1 MAASARRKRLKV
13 DSSFIAVS
21 RSILHCNPRRTSS
34 VRGASRRR
42 VADDD
47 PLLEINHGLRD
58 ADGVVGDPFEVAR
71 RIHQLEPGVKLFGV
85 LAQTG
90 LELLAQRPVLRVDGG
105 VAGDDVPGR
114 GGFSAGQGLVTGA
127 YLE

>member
-1 MAASARRKRLKV
+1 MAVSARRKRLKV
-13 DSSFIAVS
+13 DSSFIAGS
-21 RSILHCNPRRTSS
+21 RSILHCNPRRASS

-71 RIHQLEPGVKLFGV
+71 SIHQLEPGVKLLGV
-85 LAQTG
+85 LAQTV
-90 LELLAQRPVLRVDGG
+90 LELFAQRTVPRIDGG
-105 VAGDDVPGR
+105 VAGDDGPGR
-114 GGFSAGQGLVTGA
+114 GGVSAGQGPVTCT
-127 YLE
+127 YL